1 MQYYPH
7 QVRVVPTARDARS
20 FSRNSA
26 ASEGKPANVP
36 DNLYSIDHYDGADDD
51 QTILWGDLFID
62 MRHLQRLAQ
71 ATA

>member
-7 QVRVVPTARDARS
+7 QVRVVPTAHGVRG

-26 ASEGKPANVP
+26 ASEGKPANVS
-36 DNLYSIDHYDGADDD
+36 DNLYSIDQCDSADDD

>member
-7 QVRVVPTARDARS
+7 QVRVVPKASDVGG
-20 FSRNSA
+20 FSRSSA
-26 ASEGKPANVP
+26 ANESKPANASN
-36 DNLYSIDHYDGADDD
+36 NLYLIDPCDSADDE